1 MNKEVDFTSKNYF
14 FPIALVGSFCIHLSF
29 FYILYNTNFTPLKQE
44 QQIQTIQMSIL
55 EEKKREIPKEQ
66 PIMQPIVKPQVL
78 PPKPK
83 SEIKKIQKP
92 KIVEKKVPQVPMA
105 MPKQETPSIDTAEK
119 PVEPLIQEQTVVI
132 ASKQTPSNTEEQKNS
147 FLSAYLSKVRTQI
160 QANLYY
166 PPRAKKFHL
175 EGKAIVSF
183 LIKKDG
189 SIDESSLKI
198 IHSSGK
204 KILDMSAIESIIQA
218 APFESSPQGELSIN
232 IPVIFKLKI

>member
-1 MNKEVDFTSKNYF
+1 MNKELDFTSKNYF
-14 FPIALVGSFCIHLSF
+14 FPTALVGSFCIHLSF

-55 EEKKREIPKEQ
+55 EEKREIPKEQ
-66 PIMQPIVKPQVL
+66 PIVQPTVKPKKP

-83 SEIKKIQKP
+83 PEIKKIQKP
-92 KIVEKKVPQVPMA
+92 KIMEKKVPQVPMA
-105 MPKQETPSIDTAEK
+105 IPKQETPSIDTAEK
-119 PVEPLIQEQTVVI
+119 IVEPLIQEQTVVV

-204 KILDMSAIESIIQA
+204 KILDISAIESIIQA